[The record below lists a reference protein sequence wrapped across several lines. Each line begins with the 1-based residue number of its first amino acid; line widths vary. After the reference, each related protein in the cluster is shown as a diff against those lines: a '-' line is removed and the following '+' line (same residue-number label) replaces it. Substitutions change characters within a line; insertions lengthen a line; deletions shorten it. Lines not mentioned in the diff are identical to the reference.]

1 MKDSD
6 QKDDY
11 YSVSKQPPM
20 AMDAPPPPPPMGM
33 PPMGMPMG
41 GPMPPGAPPMPPQE
55 EELQEGEYIDQ
66 ATGKVMRRGEEFSV
80 DPDRELDDTKNIA
93 KWFKT
98 LQREDVD
105 IRKFLG
111 RFRKPQQQA
120 QQQTQ
125 GGADSYF
132 SPEALQQQA
141 TEFQNRIGSM
151 RSLQDLYGFIL
162 GLEGNGVASEAWEQ
176 NSQGRFSLNDQI
188 NSLKE
193 TPVEALL
200 EEISRQVPGM
210 MSYNYPDAEISRYI
224 LGPLSEMFSRTFGIR
239 DKALALMQPEMDKAI
254 QAAKPQQ
261 TSLTQFDPNM
271 QQKSWFVE
279 VLRP

>member
-1 MKDSD
+1 
-6 QKDDY
+6 
-11 YSVSKQPPM
+11 
-20 AMDAPPPPPPMGM
+20 
-33 PPMGMPMG
+33 
-41 GPMPPGAPPMPPQE
+41 MPPGAPPMPPQE
-55 EELQEGEYIDQ
+55 EELQEGEYMDP
-66 ATGKVMRRGEEFSV
+66 ATGKIMRRGEEFKV

-111 RFRKPQQQA
+111 RFRKPQQP
-120 QQQTQ
+120 Q
-125 GGADSYF
+125 GGAN
-132 SPEALQQQA
+132 EALQQQA
-141 TEFQNRIGSM
+141 TELQNRIGSM

-162 GLEGNGVASEAWEQ
+162 ALEGNEVASEAWEQ

-188 NSLKE
+188 RSLKE
-193 TPVEALL
+193 TPIETLL
-200 EEISRQVPGM
+200 QEMSRQVPGM

-224 LGPLSEMFSRTFGIR
+224 LGPLSQMFSSTFGIR

-271 QQKSWFVE
+271 QQKSWFGE

>member
-1 MKDSD
+1 
-6 QKDDY
+6 
-11 YSVSKQPPM
+11 
-20 AMDAPPPPPPMGM
+20 
-33 PPMGMPMG
+33 
-41 GPMPPGAPPMPPQE
+41 
-55 EELQEGEYIDQ
+55 
-66 ATGKVMRRGEEFSV
+66 
-80 DPDRELDDTKNIA
+80 
-93 KWFKT
+93 
-98 LQREDVD
+98 
-105 IRKFLG
+105 
-111 RFRKPQQQA
+111 
-120 QQQTQ
+120 
-125 GGADSYF
+125 
-132 SPEALQQQA
+132 
-141 TEFQNRIGSM
+141 
-151 RSLQDLYGFIL
+151 
-162 GLEGNGVASEAWEQ
+162 
-176 NSQGRFSLNDQI
+176 LNDQI